1 MQIINDVKLDFNDV
15 MLRPMTSSL
24 NSRSEVNLERTF
36 KFIHSPKTWTG
47 VPIIAANMDTVG
59 TIKMAQALQKH
70 KMITALHKFVSLEE
84 IYTAII
90 NDGLDPKY
98 IAFSTGIRPKDFER
112 LEEFKTK
119 RYLTTKQSEQ
129 FNVGKFDG
137 LGYAPSTLSHI
148 IDIICI
154 DVPNGYIP
162 DFFSGCKKIREMFPE
177 HILMA
182 GNIVTGDVA
191 ERLIQDCGIDVVK
204 VGIGPGEACTTR
216 ALTGVGYP
224 QISAVMETANS
235 AHGLQGHVISD
246 GGCRTP
252 GDVAKAFAAGA
263 DFVMLGGM
271 LAGHDESGGEIIYET
286 RKEPTTNKVWT
297 ADEKTGGMK
306 EIEVNALVDVK
317 VPVKVKFYG
326 MSSSEAMEKHYGGVA
341 SHRAPEGRSILKD
354 YKGPVER
361 TVLDILGGVRSSAT
375 YIGAKTIKEM
385 HKRATFVRTK

>member
-1 MQIINDVKLDFNDV
+1 MRVEQDIKLDFNDV

-59 TIKMAQALQKH
+59 TLAMAKALSKH
-70 KMITALHKFVSLEE
+70 RMITALHKFITIKE
-84 IYTAII
+84 IEDQIKII
-90 NDGLDPKY
+90 KVGKESKTKMYDCRTGINPKS
-98 IAFSTGIRPKDFER
+98 IAFGTGIRPKDFER
-112 LEEFKTK
+112 LEEFKNSFIS
-119 RYLTTKQSEQ
+119 QH
-129 FNVGKFDG
+129 V
-137 LGYAPSTLSHI
+137 
-148 IDIICI
+148 DIIMI
-154 DVPNGYIP
+154 DVPNGYIQSFI
-162 DFFSGCKKIREMFPE
+162 DGCKKIRAMFPD
-177 HILMA
+177 HIIMA
-182 GNIVTGDVA
+182 GNVVTDDIT
-191 ERLIQDCGIDVVK
+191 ERLIQSAGVDVVK

-224 QISAVMETANS
+224 QLSAVMETANA
-235 AHGLQGHVISD
+235 AHGLQGHIISD

-271 LAGHDESGGEIIYET
+271 LAGHDESGGEIIFET
-286 RKEPTTNKVWT
+286 RKEK
-297 ADEKTGGMK
+297 KSTGKPKSGVPNGEFNAWQNE
-306 EIEVNALVDVK
+306 EIEVEVK

-341 SHRAPEGRSILKD
+341 SHRAPEGKSILKD
-354 YKGPVER
+354 YKGPVEK
-361 TVLDILGGVRSSAT
+361 TVLEILGGVRSSAT

-385 HKRATFVRTK
+385 HKRATFVRVR